1 MTEAP
6 VSARPSRW
14 GVKKEGPPAE
24 EVKLEKKGTA
34 RWRADAAYGP
44 NTVEVAAFVKAIPE
58 LSAIQWLRVLD
69 RRQLVA
75 NVTREGEDESAVVVR
90 SILAAARAS
99 TGLELEARCSVFS
112 AVERA
117 AFALAARGR
126 LRRDQF
132 HQPYLVMAGGHPVG
146 GARFRAL
153 RPALP
158 A

>member
-24 EVKLEKKGTA
+24 EVKLERKRTF
-34 RWRADAAYGP
+34 RSRADAAYGP

-112 AVERA
+112 AVARAGFTRA
-117 AFALAARGR
+117 APRR
-126 LRRDQF
+126 LRGGQVHR
-132 HQPYLVMAGGHPVG
+132 HHRRMAGGHPCG
-146 GARFRAL
+146 E
-153 RPALP
+153 
-158 A
+158 

>member
-14 GVKKEGPPAE
+14 GVKKAAPPAE
-24 EVKLEKKGTA
+24 EIKVEKKRAA
-34 RWRADAAYGP
+34 RSRADAAYGP

-75 NVTREGEDESAVVVR
+75 NVTREGEEEPAVGVR

-99 TGLELEARCSVFS
+99 AGVDLEARCSVFS

-117 AFALAARGR
+117 AFGVAARAR
-126 LRRDQF
+126 LRDD
-132 HQPYLVMAGGHPVG
+132 PVPE
-146 GARFRAL
+146 AHVR
-153 RPALP
+153 
-158 A
+158 

>member
-34 RWRADAAYGP
+34 RSRADAAYGP

-99 TGLELEARCSVFS
+99 TGLQLEARCSVFS
-112 AVERA
+112 AGERA
-117 AFALAARGR
+117 AFAPAARARPRDHHVPRHHVVMPGGR
-126 LRRDQF
+126 PRR
-132 HQPYLVMAGGHPVG
+132 
-146 GARFRAL
+146 GAA
-153 RPALP
+153 A
-158 A
+158 